1 MQYYIQL
8 NFSEY
13 VNPPI
18 IYNLSFLSIKN
29 EFTYKLIIKMYLG
42 NYTVKDNIILF
53 PDSNMQL
60 LSEIENIPYK
70 HILLVYE
77 KSIDVI
83 FLHESC
89 NVTFDT
95 TTISFSNCKSVRVE
109 LHFDYDKIIKMWKD
123 IEILE
128 SLFEINIQTENI
140 IIVGKLHIRI
150 NYKYNTFEFDN
161 PINNPFIFRILPNII
176 LNIDGLIDFIR
187 LNFPEFIK
195 PLMIKSTIMRIYSH
209 QDNS

>member
-1 MQYYIQL
+1 
-8 NFSEY
+8 
-13 VNPPI
+13 
-18 IYNLSFLSIKN
+18 
-29 EFTYKLIIKMYLG
+29 MYLG
-42 NYTVKDNIILF
+42 NYTIKDNIISF
-53 PDSNMQL
+53 SYSNMQL

-89 NVTFDT
+89 NVTFNT

-109 LHFDYDKIIKMWKD
+109 LHFDYDKIIKIWKD

-128 SLFEINIQTENI
+128 SLFKTNIQKENAI
-140 IIVGKLHIRI
+140 IIGSIYIVIH
-150 NYKYNTFEFDN
+150 YKTNTFAFN
-161 PINNPFIFRILPNII
+161 HILYTE
-176 LNIDGLIDFIR
+176 LNIDQLIDFIR
-187 LNFPEFIK
+187 LNFSEFVK
-195 PLMIKSTIMRIYSH
+195 TPMIKSAMTRIDSH